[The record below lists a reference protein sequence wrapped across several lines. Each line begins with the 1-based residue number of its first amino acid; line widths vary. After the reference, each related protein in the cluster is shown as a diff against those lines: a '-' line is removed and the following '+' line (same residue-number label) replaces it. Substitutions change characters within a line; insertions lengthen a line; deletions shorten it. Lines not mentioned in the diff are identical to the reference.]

1 MDPSV
6 PRVPKIQSRWSECDN
21 EAERSWKG
29 YVYFSLLIEY
39 VVTYD
44 FFQFLVNAQQKF
56 KRSSKFK
63 DQEDDQER
71 NNVGLSQ
78 TSEIELFVQEL
89 L

>member
-29 YVYFSLLIEY
+29 CVYFSLLIEY
-39 VVTYD
+39 LVTY